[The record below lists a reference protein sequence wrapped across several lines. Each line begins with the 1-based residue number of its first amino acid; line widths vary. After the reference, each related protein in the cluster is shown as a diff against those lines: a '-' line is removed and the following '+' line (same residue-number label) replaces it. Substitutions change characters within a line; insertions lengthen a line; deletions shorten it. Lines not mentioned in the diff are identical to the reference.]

1 MPKKVK
7 QPHGGS
13 ITLREKG
20 DPGGPGRP
28 PKLMTKIVAALRAEG
43 YETVTAGTIK
53 EAIELL
59 IGLPFDKL
67 EIMADDKEAPIV
79 QSILANHL
87 LERQDR
93 LTLLLEL
100 LDRAHGRP
108 KQAMDITSNGKSLTR
123 VIRPAQPNGQ

>member
-1 MPKKVK
+1 MARKVP

-28 PKLMTKIVAALRAEG
+28 PKLMTKIVASLKAEG
-43 YETVTAGTIK
+43 YETVTAGTVK

-67 EIMADDKEAPIV
+67 EAMADDREAPIV

-93 LTLLLEL
+93 LALLMEL
-100 LDRAHGRP
+100 LDRAHGKA
-108 KQAMDITSNGKSLTR
+108 KQSVDHTSLGKSLTE
-123 VIRPAQPNGQ
+123 VIRPHVPKE